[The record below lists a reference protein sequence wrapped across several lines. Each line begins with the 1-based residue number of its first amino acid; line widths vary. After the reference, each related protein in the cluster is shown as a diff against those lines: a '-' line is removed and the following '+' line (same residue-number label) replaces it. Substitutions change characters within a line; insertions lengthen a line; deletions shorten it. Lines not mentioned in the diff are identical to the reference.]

1 MRPKP
6 RPIALGGRAHLRR
19 KEDVMTKT
27 LFVLPAAEHSTLS
40 CVWIDTGNPALPLA
54 CVWIDRDLHIA
65 GTDAN
70 IGSEISEPQA
80 PWKE

>member
-1 MRPKP
+1 
-6 RPIALGGRAHLRR
+6 
-19 KEDVMTKT
+19 MTKT
-27 LFVLPAAEHSTLS
+27 LFVLPAAKHSTLS

-70 IGSEISEPQA
+70 ISSETSESASTMGGIAGRRLWADQSAERQKP
-80 PWKE
+80 